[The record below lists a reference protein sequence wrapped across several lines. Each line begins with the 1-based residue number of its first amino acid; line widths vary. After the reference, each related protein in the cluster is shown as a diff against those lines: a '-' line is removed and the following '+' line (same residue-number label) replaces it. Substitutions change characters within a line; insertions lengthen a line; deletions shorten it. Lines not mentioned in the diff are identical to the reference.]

1 MCIIRPPKQVPARL
15 AAHILCILK
24 ENPDG
29 FRQGWHSM
37 PALPLQPPDNLPSM
51 IMRSDWAIN

>member
-1 MCIIRPPKQVPARL
+1 MQVPARL

-29 FRQGWHSM
+29 FGQGLHFV
-37 PALPLQPPDNLPSM
+37 PTLPSQPPANLPSM